1 MKEFEVL
8 LSIDHPCICKTYG
21 INPVEVIQSDD
32 PDIEGYNDDDDESI
46 TTAAIFL
53 EYLNFS
59 LIELINKKKLTNT
72 LKARI
77 VVEIVHGMIH
87 IHKLGYIHRDLKA
100 ENIRLDSLLRAK
112 IADFGFV
119 KINDSLFE
127 NYSQTQSSIIKA
139 FGSAIYMSPEL
150 INDESYDSKTDVYS
164 FGIIL
169 YYIFTG
175 NLPHC
180 KVSDIMKKKPIG
192 FFRYL

>member
-1 MKEFEVL
+1 M
-8 LSIDHPCICKTYG
+8 HRKTYG

-32 PDIEGYNDDDDESI
+32 PDIEGNNDDDDESI

-53 EYLNFS
+53 EYLDFS
-59 LIELINKKKLTNT
+59 LKELINKKKLTNT

-119 KINDSLFE
+119 KINESLFE

-139 FGSAIYMSPEL
+139 FGAAIYMSPEL

-164 FGIIL
+164 FGKIL

-180 KVSDIMKKKPIG
+180 KVSDIMKKNI
-192 FFRYL
+192 LN